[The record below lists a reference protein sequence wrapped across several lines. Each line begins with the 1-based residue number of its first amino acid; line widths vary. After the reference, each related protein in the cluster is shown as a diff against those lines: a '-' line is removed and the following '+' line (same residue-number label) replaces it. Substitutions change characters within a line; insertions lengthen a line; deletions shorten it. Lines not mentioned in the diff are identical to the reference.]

1 MRYKYIHS
9 VFKQTLISYVEL
21 GESEELLLVVER
33 VLYPDLKI
41 GYCLTGTAAGR
52 GGYLL
57 LVYPV
62 CFIITILIDNIFI
75 MLLANILPFISK
87 LFTID
92 D

>member
-1 MRYKYIHS
+1 M
-9 VFKQTLISYVEL
+9 
-21 GESEELLLVVER
+21 VER
-33 VLYPDLKI
+33 VLYLDLKI
-41 GYCLTGTAAGR
+41 GYCLTCTAAGR

-75 MLLANILPFISK
+75 MLLANILPIISK